1 CEPAGEPDQRHQ
13 AAQHRVS
20 ANSCRSHRRS
30 PFLPVSECHQL
41 PAFEQGT
48 ETGKEKSRGKTRGAA
63 SFFIESIPDA
73 SARAFRDTG
82 PLPEKSTGGAKEKLV
97 GGGRWQPARTERKLR
112 S

>member
-1 CEPAGEPDQRHQ
+1 M
-13 AAQHRVS
+13 
-20 ANSCRSHRRS
+20 
-30 PFLPVSECHQL
+30 SECHQL
-41 PAFEQGT
+41 PASEQGT

-97 GGGRWQPARTERKLR
+97 GGGRTLAASPDRAEAKIVNDPRAQLRRGVAQARD
-112 S
+112 